1 MTPNPDP
8 SLLDIFVFLTYLVG
22 LLILSYFVSRE
33 KGGKDKNSED
43 YFLAGKSLPWWAIGS
58 SLIAANI
65 SAEQI
70 IGMSGSGYAIGMAI
84 ASYEWMSAITL
95 LLVGKYFLPIFLS
108 KKIYTMPQFL
118 ENRYDHRVRTVMSVF
133 WLLLYVVVNL
143 TTVLYLGALAIY
155 SVTGV
160 SMFTSMIFL
169 GLFSF
174 TYSIYGGMKAV
185 AFTDVIQVVIL
196 VFGGLLVSYLALDT
210 ISSHTGVISGFSMLL
225 EKAPEKFD
233 MILDASN
240 PHYGSL
246 PGISV
251 LVGGMWIM
259 NISYWGFNQ
268 YITQRALAAKSLD
281 EAQKG
286 IALAAYLKIGM
297 PIIVVL
303 PGIAA
308 SVLIPDLKPS
318 DRAFP
323 EMMKLVP
330 TGFLGLVFAALVA
343 AVSSSLSSMSNS
355 ISTLFTLDIYK
366 QLLNKTASE
375 NNLVLT
381 GRITAS
387 VSMLFAVLVA
397 EPFIGKSDQAF
408 QVIQEFTGFFTPGIV
423 LIFLFGF
430 FWKRATSLSALVA
443 GIGSFFFS
451 ILFKLTLPEIPFMD
465 RVGLVFLLCLVLAV
479 FTTLL
484 ERKGEHPRSIDLK
497 GISFQTSNSYTLA
510 GFGVIITLIILYTL
524 WW

>member
-1 MTPNPDP
+1 MKIGT
-8 SLLDIFVFLTYLVG
+8 LDILVFISYLIG
-22 LLILSYFVSRE
+22 LILLSFFVSQE
-33 KGGKDKNSED
+33 KDGKDKNAED

-84 ASYEWMSAITL
+84 ASYEWMSALTL
-95 LLVGKYFLPIFLS
+95 IIVGKYFLPIFLS

-118 ENRYDHRVRTVMSVF
+118 ENRYDHRVRTVMSIF
-133 WLLLYVVVNL
+133 WLLLYVIVNL
-143 TTVLYLGALAIY
+143 TTVLYLGALAIH
-155 SVTGV
+155 SVTEV
-160 SMFTSMIFL
+160 SMLNAMIFL
-169 GLFSF
+169 GAFSF

-185 AFTDVIQVVIL
+185 AFTDVLQVVIL
-196 VFGGLLVSYLALDT
+196 VFGGLMVSFLALDK
-210 ISSHTGVISGFSMLL
+210 ISNHTGVLNGFQTLVRL
-225 EKAPEKFD
+225 APEKFD
-233 MILDASN
+233 MILDPSN
-240 PHYGSL
+240 PNYKNL

-251 LVGGMWIM
+251 ILGGMWIM
-259 NISYWGFNQ
+259 NFSYWGFNQ
-268 YITQRALAAKSLD
+268 YITQRALAAKTLD
-281 EAQKG
+281 DAQKG
-286 IALAAYLKIGM
+286 IALAAYLKILM

-308 SVLIPDLKPS
+308 FVLIPDLKPS

-366 QLLNKTASE
+366 QILNKNASE
-375 NNLVLT
+375 KNLVLT

-397 EPFIGKSDQAF
+397 EPFIGKSDQAY

-430 FWKRATSLSALVA
+430 FWKRATSLSALVSA
-443 GIGSFFFS
+443 IGSFVLSIFFKIS
-451 ILFKLTLPEIPFMD
+451 LPEIPFMD
-465 RVGLVFLLCLVLAV
+465 RVGIVFILCFLLSVAI
-479 FTTLL
+479 TLMGKK
-484 ERKGEHPRSIDLK
+484 EDHPNAIDLK
-497 GISFQTSNSYTLA
+497 GISFHTSLGYNISGIGILC
-510 GFGVIITLIILYTL
+510 TLIILYSI

>member
-1 MTPNPDP
+1 MKIHTAD
-8 SLLDIFVFLTYLVG
+8 LIVFIIYLVG
-22 LLILSYFVSRE
+22 LIFLSFYVSRE
-33 KGGKDKNSED
+33 KEGKDKSSVD

-95 LLVGKYFLPIFLS
+95 ILVGKYFLPIFLS

-118 ENRYDHRVRTVMSVF
+118 EERYDNRVRTVMSVF
-133 WLLLYVVVNL
+133 WLLLYININL
-143 TTVLYLGALAIY
+143 TTVLYLGALAIH

-160 SMFTSMIFL
+160 EMLPAMIFL
-169 GLFSF
+169 ALFSF
-174 TYSIYGGMKAV
+174 AYSIYGGMKAV
-185 AFTDVIQVVIL
+185 AFTDVLQVILL
-196 VFGGLLVSYLALDT
+196 VFGGLMVSYLALEK
-210 ISSHTGVISGFSMLL
+210 ISDNGNILRGIQMVFSL
-225 EKAPEKFD
+225 APEKFD
-233 MILDASN
+233 MILDRNN
-240 PHYGSL
+240 PNYDKL

-259 NISYWGFNQ
+259 NFSYWGFNQ
-268 YITQRALAAKSLD
+268 YITQRALSAKSLI

-286 IALAAYLKIGM
+286 IALAAYLKILM
-297 PIIVVL
+297 PLIVVL

-308 SVLIPDLKPS
+308 FILIPDLSPS

-330 TGFLGLVFAALVA
+330 PGLLGLVFAALVA

-355 ISTLFTLDIYK
+355 ISTLFTLDIYS
-366 QLLNKTASE
+366 QIINKNASEKSLVFIGRLTAS
-375 NNLVLT
+375 
-381 GRITAS
+381 I
-387 VSMLFAVLVA
+387 SMLYAVFVA

-423 LIFLFGF
+423 LIFLLGF
-430 FWKRATSLSALVA
+430 FWKKADSFSALIAV
-443 GIGSFFFS
+443 IGSV
-451 ILFKLTLPEIPFMD
+451 ILSTIFKLYLPDIPFMD
-465 RVGLVFLLCLVLAV
+465 RVGIVFIICFILAFLSVFLKKEAHNKAIILDDIS
-479 FTTLL
+479 FHTTL
-484 ERKGEHPRSIDLK
+484 SFNISAV
-497 GISFQTSNSYTLA
+497 GI
-510 GFGVIITLIILYTL
+510 VIILTFIYIS